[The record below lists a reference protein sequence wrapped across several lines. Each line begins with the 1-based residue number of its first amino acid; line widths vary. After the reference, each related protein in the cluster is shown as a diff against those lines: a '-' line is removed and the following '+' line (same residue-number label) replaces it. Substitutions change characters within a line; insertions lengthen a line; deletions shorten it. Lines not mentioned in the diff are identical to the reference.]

1 MHHVITGPGDRGN
14 RGRETGHCLLS
25 ASVCQRTN
33 RFICVATSDERVAQ
47 LVERPAK
54 KPFAIL
60 TRVRVPCEARD
71 FAPKSALSAN
81 PFSVSVQPQCAIT
94 CTLSVR
100 TLTVPNC
107 GTTPLSGHRKI
118 PHTLVGVCSVALAA
132 AVSYPDKATRISRK
146 GQ

>member
-1 MHHVITGPGDRGN
+1 MLSQAWGQGN

-71 FAPKSALSAN
+71 FAPK
-81 PFSVSVQPQCAIT
+81 VSFECKPIFC
-94 CTLSVR
+94 VR
-100 TLTVPNC
+100 TDPVCNHMHIVCAHVNSPKLWHHTIVWTQENTAHTGRTLQCSSC
-107 GTTPLSGHRKI
+107 GCCVLPR
-118 PHTLVGVCSVALAA
+118 
-132 AVSYPDKATRISRK
+132 
-146 GQ
+146 